1 MTRELVVILTSNAYN
16 AVGGKHA
23 ITSCNRLFINND
35 RNAVALWWNGR
46 PLTPYQVKQSAAF
59 LREIDRNKLDCSEYL
74 ILRIGENEE
83 PESIGCFHDHPF
95 NVKQVV
101 TFEVTD
107 AH

>member
-1 MTRELVVILTSNAYN
+1 MTKELVVILTSNAYK

-23 ITSCNRLFINND
+23 ITSCNRLFINNNH
-35 RNAVALWWNGR
+35 NAVALWWHNR
-46 PLTPYQVKQSAAF
+46 PLNAHQVKQSN
-59 LREIDRNKLDCSEYL
+59 LLIEEIEKLECSEYL